1 MSEPEN
7 PKQKKPSF
15 KQRLSTVFN
24 GLSKKE
30 LRGVLKDTLKDLRK
44 PKEIGIL
51 LVSSFVPGGWI
62 GYAGYRIAKYK
73 LDHAPEAANDN
84 AAPPVQPEAKAD
96 PKPKAPTPPKP

>member
-1 MSEPEN
+1 MSEPD
-7 PKQKKPSF
+7 PKKKKPSF
-15 KQRLSTVFN
+15 KKRLTTVFN
-24 GLSKKE
+24 GLSRKE
-30 LRGVLKDTLKDLRK
+30 LRGVFKDTLKELRK

-73 LDHAPEAANDN
+73 LDHAPPANDN
-84 AAPPVQPEAKAD
+84 EEPAPKVD

>member
-1 MSEPEN
+1 MSEPN
-7 PKQKKPSF
+7 PKEKKPSF
-15 KQRLSTVFN
+15 KKRLTTVFN
-24 GLSKKE
+24 GLSRKE
-30 LRGVLKDTLKDLRK
+30 LRGVLKDTLKELRK

-73 LDHAPEAANDN
+73 LDHAPETANDN
-84 AAPPVQPEAKAD
+84 VEPPAKPAPPID

>member
-1 MSEPEN
+1 MSEPDPE
-7 PKQKKPSF
+7 KKKPSF
-15 KQRLSTVFN
+15 KQRLTTVFN
-24 GLSKKE
+24 GLSRKE
-30 LRGVLKDTLKDLRK
+30 MRGVLKDTLKDLRK

-84 AAPPVQPEAKAD
+84 VEPPAKAD
-96 PKPKAPTPPKP
+96 PKPKPPAPPAP

>member
-1 MSEPEN
+1 MSEPD
-7 PKQKKPSF
+7 PKKKKPSF
-15 KQRLSTVFN
+15 KSRLSTVFN
-24 GLSKKE
+24 GLSRKE
-30 LRGVLKDTLKDLRK
+30 LRGVLKDTFKELRK

-84 AAPPVQPEAKAD
+84 VDPAAKAD
-96 PKPKAPTPPKP
+96 HKPVPGPKPPTPPKP

>member
-1 MSEPEN
+1 MSEPD
-7 PKQKKPSF
+7 PKKKKPSF

-24 GLSKKE
+24 GLSRKE
-30 LRGVLKDTLKDLRK
+30 MRGVLKDTLKDLRK

-73 LDHAPEAANDN
+73 LDHAPEAAPEAANDN
-84 AAPPVQPEAKAD
+84 AAPSAKAD
-96 PKPKAPTPPKP
+96 PKPKPPAPPAP